1 LSLQLMMTD
10 TANPTN
16 ALPLIQDLTRQEL
29 RDWMATYDLPA
40 YRADQA
46 YIWLYQRRVA
56 GFDEMANLGKPAKA
70 TLGSQFRIGHLEPAE
85 ALRSSD
91 GSIKYR
97 FALEDGRSIE
107 SVLMEHT
114 DHHTVCV
121 SSQVGC
127 AMGCDFCQTAKM
139 GFVRNLTP
147 GEIVMQVLAAW
158 RDLPEGG
165 NLRNIVFMGMGEPF
179 HNYAN
184 VMRALEIFTD
194 EHGFNFSQRRIT
206 VSTSGL
212 LPQIRKFGQER
223 VKANLA
229 VSLNGVTDEVRT
241 QLMPV
246 NRTYNLQRLVEA
258 CKAYPLESRKRI
270 TFEYILMKGVTDSI
284 ADAKQLIRLLHGL
297 KFKVN
302 LIPYNEAPG
311 SQYQR
316 PDWEDVRAFQ
326 QHLLDRGVV
335 ATLRISKGQDVQ
347 GACGQLI
354 VGQSKARAAETVPA

>member
-1 LSLQLMMTD
+1 MSD
-10 TANPTN
+10 SISPSNPI
-16 ALPLIQDLTRQEL
+16 PLIQDVTRQEL
-29 RDWMATYDLPA
+29 REWMVSQDLPA
-40 YRADQA
+40 YRADQV
-46 YIWLYQRRVA
+46 YTWLYQRRVA
-56 GFDEMANLGKPAKA
+56 GFGEMANLGKPAKFA
-70 TLGSQFRIGHLEPAE
+70 LGAHFRIGRLEPAE
-85 ALRSSD
+85 ALHSKD

-97 FALEDGRSIE
+97 FVLEDGRSIE
-107 SVLMEHT
+107 SVLMEHA

-139 GFVRNLTP
+139 GLVRNLTP
-147 GEIVMQVLAAW
+147 GEIVMQVLAA
-158 RDLPEGG
+158 RCDLPDGG

-194 EHGFNFSQRRIT
+194 EYGFNFSQRRIT

-258 CKAYPLESRKRI
+258 CKAYPLASHRRI
-270 TFEYILMKGVTDSI
+270 TFEYILMKGVTDSVD
-284 ADAKQLIRLLHGL
+284 DAKRLIRLLHGL

-311 SQYQR
+311 SKYQR

-326 QHLLDRGVV
+326 QHLLGRGVV

-354 VGQSKARAAETVPA
+354 VSKSTARPAEALPA

>member
-1 LSLQLMMTD
+1 MSTSVF
-10 TANPTN
+10 PTHP
-16 ALPLIQDLTRQEL
+16 LPLIQDWTRQEL
-29 RDWMATYDLPA
+29 RDWMVSQELPA

-46 YIWLYQRRVA
+46 YTWLYQRRA
-56 GFDEMANLGKPAKA
+56 SGFEEMANLGKPAKA
-70 TLGSQFRIGHLEPAE
+70 ALAAHFRVGCLEPAE
-85 ALRSSD
+85 ALHSKD

-127 AMGCDFCQTAKM
+127 ALGCDFCQTAKM
-139 GFVRNLTP
+139 GLVRNLGP

-165 NLRNIVFMGMGEPF
+165 NLRNLVFMGMGEPF

-212 LPQIRKFGQER
+212 LPQIHKFGQER
-223 VKANLA
+223 IKANLA
-229 VSLNGVTDEVRT
+229 VSLNGVTDAVRS
-241 QLMPV
+241 QLMPI
-246 NRTYNLQRLVEA
+246 NRTYNLQRLVAA

-270 TFEYILMKGVTDSI
+270 TFEYILIKGVTDAI
-284 ADAKQLIRLLHGL
+284 DDARQLIRLLHGL

-302 LIPYNEAPG
+302 LIPYNESPG
-311 SQYQR
+311 SKYQR
-316 PDWEDVRAFQ
+316 PDWESVRAFQ

-354 VGQSKARAAETVPA
+354 VGQSVPSTTEALPA